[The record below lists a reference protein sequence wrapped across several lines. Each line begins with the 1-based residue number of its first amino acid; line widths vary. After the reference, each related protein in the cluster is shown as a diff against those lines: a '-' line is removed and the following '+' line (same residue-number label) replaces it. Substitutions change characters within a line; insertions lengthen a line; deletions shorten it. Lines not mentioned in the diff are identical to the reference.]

1 MEPTMRAWTMF
12 VATGALCAL
21 AGRLAVSS
29 PPSPPESGESPRAA
43 GPGDRSNWVT
53 AVEPKALSGNV
64 RRGLDWLVAH
74 QHEGGGWSQGE
85 ESPNMGARVPEGAPP
100 DVGDTCAA
108 VLALIRSG
116 STPSAG
122 PYAASIRKGLSF
134 IMGQVEQ
141 SAYESLSVTS
151 LQGTRLQAKLGP
163 HIDTFLASMV
173 LTEAA
178 GRMPD
183 QESGNRL
190 ASALDKVIYKI
201 QQNQQANGMW
211 DGQGWAPALA
221 HACAT
226 KGLNRARQAGLQ
238 VRDDVLARAEGN
250 AASAVAG
257 GMAFGGEGAAGV
269 ALYAGAKNIAILQDS
284 VNSNRARIEAVR
296 AAAGPGATPEQQ
308 EQANAELAR
317 FADAEAAHGAAQQAM
332 VDRLDDQQF
341 VAGFGSNGGEE
352 FLSYMNISES
362 LVVKG
367 GTEWKKWDEKMTE
380 NLNRIQN
387 EDGSWTGHH
396 FITGRTFCTA
406 SALLVLMADRTPVPA
421 EALAAPM
428 DSKR

>member
-1 MEPTMRAWTMF
+1 VDRA
-12 VATGALCAL
+12 
-21 AGRLAVSS
+21 
-29 PPSPPESGESPRAA
+29 
-43 GPGDRSNWVT
+43 NWVT
-53 AVEPKALSGNV
+53 AVEPKALSENV

-74 QHEGGGWSQGE
+74 QHESGGWSQGE
-85 ESPNMGARVPEGAPP
+85 ESPNMRAGVPEGAPP
-100 DVGDTCAA
+100 DVGDSCAA

-116 STPSAG
+116 STPTAG
-122 PYAASIRKGLSF
+122 PYAAPIRKGLGF

-141 SAYESLSVTS
+141 SRYESLSVTS

-173 LTEAA
+173 LTEAS

-183 QESGNRL
+183 QESANRL

-238 VRDDVLARAEGN
+238 VRDDVLAKAEGN
-250 AASAVAG
+250 AASAVTG

-284 VNSNRARIEAVR
+284 VNSNRARIDDVR
-296 AAAGPGATPEQQ
+296 EQAINGATAEVRQAAGKD
-308 EQANAELAR
+308 LAR
-317 FADAEAAHGAAQQAM
+317 FEEAEAAHGAAQQAM
-332 VDRLDDQQF
+332 VNRLDDQQF

-367 GTEWKKWDEKMTE
+367 GAEWQKWDAKMTE
-380 NLNRIQN
+380 NLNRVQN
-387 EDGSWTGHH
+387 QDGSWTGHH
-396 FITGRTFCTA
+396 CITGRTFCTA

-421 EALAAPM
+421 EALAAPK
-428 DSKR
+428 DSRCPSSPAPASER